1 MSQDQNEPNED
12 DLYLARFTTD
22 EVGADVDT
30 HGHIPVTSETAT
42 QDPFTAKGSLANAL
56 DEAEDFSNPNN
67 IPDEGGEAPTG
78 ELTGEVEGASIPD
91 NVEEPPRSDEAYKP
105 NDATIDEAPVPQK
118 GLGDTRTSLVAAL
131 DSITMDSDED
141 VPSNEEEDASRRYEE
156 AQIKEGVAKLPKSL
170 GGDDSEADE
179 NGLVYLTY
187 TFSVDPAKYVSN
199 NYQPIANAGAID
211 ANRPALVKSAAADLF
226 ASNGSNGVDEL
237 SETVELTEE
246 EQKEEPTAAEEQK
259 AASTADKEEAKEAED
274 EAPESVVFDYATY
287 LDGTSFLCFDED
299 NAIDYSKIA
308 MDAGVKKP
316 VTRDT
321 CKTTFA
327 QCRAK
332 NPLFCR
338 FHGPKLLEKDI
349 KTTIAATIGKGCL
362 VSVTKDK
369 GQKNPMTF
377 RLTIGCP
384 PSKKKDVQNVV
395 HQFMVNNPGISS
407 AEKYKDLDKGI
418 STTEFDLDILKVD
431 QPPKGEKEKRQVIL
445 TEQAKKKGKKM
456 PVVGNTPPKVEKA
469 VAAPDAEQM
478 PVEPKKAA
486 KKPKKETEPVEEP
499 APISTPE
506 PVGEPPADD
515 AEGGESAST
524 EGQEGK
530 PSPAAEEETMFAD
543 LVDEA
548 KDKGLFDIDAFKK
561 GYDSIN
567 LDHMTYPTLASKI
580 DALEKLIDENDW
592 DSISEKEMALQPKA
606 NNKPAEKTKGS
617 QLSDSIVVPNPSAKK
632 DGDGSESDAESHSV
646 KPYDVK
652 QMLQA
657 LYEVNSAIPDFLVSY
672 DASDAVTTQDPTDIK
687 IHATGNGDFGKM
699 MDTLNNAFKDSG
711 YKVEG
716 TNVDDM
722 HFVAASSGSAQEG
735 GSGEGDEPRYVD
747 EAAQKMHQE
756 IKSIADEDPVMIA
769 GDDGISA
776 LYYGATSALNEMDLY
791 KQGVNELEG
800 KLKAF
805 DGKKKL
811 TAAQTL
817 AKKSLTEALK
827 AQKGMYDDSKA
838 NAELS
843 VKDFKESVKKF
854 KSLAVEA
861 AKAASAKAVEDIA
874 KSTARLIFPHGKPDG
889 VNTPADMVDEL
900 HEELQSFAN
909 EKMPAGGDLGKDFID
924 IKKTHEI
931 GPKYKAVAIA
941 CTEFDKAIKDFKGLM
956 DEADGKEKIPGLT
969 DAVGEVSKKSLALK
983 DAFVSYKDAIDKA
996 KQEVEQVAAK
1006 KDKEIQT
1013 AAQKGSDA
1021 PLTDEEIGDFVEKGI
1036 GAHDKDYY
1044 TIIIKNILDSGGHY
1058 HPATIQKLKNAIAKF
1073 PPDHKVANRI
1083 KAALEQKG
1091 YIKAKSEAP
1100 KAEAPKAEPSIKE
1113 KIAKM
1118 SLAEKLPF
1126 AIQGLHS
1133 LIAKDP
1139 NNAELKKK
1147 LKVYEA
1153 ALAKIYKEN
1162 LVKKSKDDDFLE

>member
-1 MSQDQNEPNED
+1 MSQDQKEPNED

-105 NDATIDEAPVPQK
+105 DDATIDEAPVPQK
-118 GLGDTRTSLVAAL
+118 GDTRTSLVAAL

-499 APISTPE
+499 APVSTPE
-506 PVGEPPADD
+506 PVEEPPADD

-530 PSPAAEEETMFAD
+530 PSPYQVDVAAEEEKRFAD

-548 KDKGLFDIDAFKK
+548 MDKGLFDIDAFKK

-567 LDHMTYPTLASKI
+567 LDHMTYSTLASKI
-580 DALEKLIDENDW
+580 DALEKLMDENDW
-592 DSISEKEMALQPKA
+592 ESEKEMALLPKA

-632 DGDGSESDAESHSV
+632 DGDGSESDAESHSD

-672 DASDAVTTQDPTDIK
+672 DASDAVTTQDPKDIK

-722 HFVAASSGSAQEG
+722 HLVAASSNSAQKG

-756 IKSIADEDPVMIA
+756 IKSIADEEPVMIA

-827 AQKGMYDDSKA
+827 AQKGMYDDSKPMR
-838 NAELS
+838 NS
-843 VKDFKESVKKF
+843 
-854 KSLAVEA
+854 
-861 AKAASAKAVEDIA
+861 
-874 KSTARLIFPHGKPDG
+874 
-889 VNTPADMVDEL
+889 
-900 HEELQSFAN
+900 
-909 EKMPAGGDLGKDFID
+909 
-924 IKKTHEI
+924 
-931 GPKYKAVAIA
+931 
-941 CTEFDKAIKDFKGLM
+941 
-956 DEADGKEKIPGLT
+956 
-969 DAVGEVSKKSLALK
+969 
-983 DAFVSYKDAIDKA
+983 
-996 KQEVEQVAAK
+996 
-1006 KDKEIQT
+1006 
-1013 AAQKGSDA
+1013 
-1021 PLTDEEIGDFVEKGI
+1021 
-1036 GAHDKDYY
+1036 
-1044 TIIIKNILDSGGHY
+1044 
-1058 HPATIQKLKNAIAKF
+1058 
-1073 PPDHKVANRI
+1073 
-1083 KAALEQKG
+1083 
-1091 YIKAKSEAP
+1091 
-1100 KAEAPKAEPSIKE
+1100 PSRT
-1113 KIAKM
+1113 
-1118 SLAEKLPF
+1118 SR
-1126 AIQGLHS
+1126 S
-1133 LIAKDP
+1133 R
-1139 NNAELKKK
+1139 
-1147 LKVYEA
+1147 
-1153 ALAKIYKEN
+1153 
-1162 LVKKSKDDDFLE
+1162 